1 MLGER
6 RVHSASFVQVA
17 VGAWCSDLTQGAYM
31 AAKRLTRKLTD
42 VIAEVENQLKAHYG
56 VTQKDINAWQARAQ
70 ALSHKFP
77 ISAMLKI
84 EDLWIDYEV
93 QRDVI
98 HKHII
103 NIMRKWDPRICSPGS
118 ACRFIGKPNT
128 YLYDAQ
134 HRTIAAGILGF
145 TEIPCAV
152 VETDDPNFASYAFE
166 MLNDT
171 GVKRLTPGD
180 LHRNAL
186 VRYKNGSRD
195 VKVVRAKIM
204 QDQFDSARIDL
215 QDKGSR
221 NSDNLRGDNDYY
233 FSHFKYAQKG
243 IEVDD
248 SGKVLLEI
256 LSTIKEVFPIG
267 EEIDQGVYIGLLE
280 LHKLARVE
288 TTAMPAGWMKEVL
301 KIVKTVFNSSGTIH
315 SKAKIQWAHV
325 RPGASWSAPEAMS
338 NFLRE
343 IYLLAGG
350 TINLPYHGAGSTMG
364 IIEDNIADGLI
375 PQLNQEIV

>member
-1 MLGER
+1 M
-6 RVHSASFVQVA
+6 
-17 VGAWCSDLTQGAYM
+17 
-31 AAKRLTRKLTD
+31 RKPK
-42 VIAEVENQLKAHYG
+42 IIELK
-56 VTQKDINAWQARAQ
+56 TQKELDAWRARAK
-70 ALSHKFP
+70 ALNHTFP
-77 ISAMLKI
+77 TSSMVKI

-103 NIMRKWDPRICSPGS
+103 NIMKKWDPRICSTGS
-118 ACRFIGKPNT
+118 ACRVLGNPTT

-145 TEIPCAV
+145 TEVPCAV

-166 MLNDT
+166 LLNDT

-195 VKVVRAKIM
+195 IKVVRAKVM
-204 QDQFDSARIDL
+204 QDQFDTAGIDL
-215 QDKGSR
+215 QDKNSR
-221 NSDNLRGDNDYY
+221 NSDSLRGDNDYF

-243 IEVDD
+243 IDIDD
-248 SGKVLLEI
+248 TGKTLFNI
-256 LSTIKEVFPIG
+256 LSAIKETFPNQ

-280 LHKLARVE
+280 LHKLAKAE
-288 TTAMPAGWMKEVL
+288 TTPLPAGWMKEVL
-301 KIVKTVFNSSGTIH
+301 TVVKDVFKSSALIH
-315 SKAKIQWAHV
+315 SKAKVQWAHV

-338 NFLRE
+338 NFIRE
-343 IYLLAGG
+343 IYMVADGKL
-350 TINLPYHGAGSTMG
+350 NLPYHGVGSTMG
-364 IIEDNIADGLI
+364 IVEGNIIDGLI
-375 PQLNQEIV
+375 PEGII

>member
-1 MLGER
+1 
-6 RVHSASFVQVA
+6 
-17 VGAWCSDLTQGAYM
+17 M

-42 VIAEVENQLKAHYG
+42 VIAEVEVQLKAHYG
-56 VTQKDINAWQARAQ
+56 VTQKDIDAWKTRARAM
-70 ALSHKFP
+70 SHKFP
-77 ISAMLKI
+77 VSTMIQI

-118 ACRFIGKPNT
+118 ACRLNGLPKN

-145 TEIPCAV
+145 VEIPCAV

-171 GVKRLTPGD
+171 GVKRLNPGD

-186 VRYKNGSRD
+186 VRFKNGSKD
-195 VKVVRAKIM
+195 IKVVRARVM
-204 QDQFDSARIDL
+204 QDQFDAVGIDL

-221 NSDNLRGDNDYY
+221 ASDNLRGDNDYF

-243 IEVDD
+243 IEVDN
-248 SGKVLLEI
+248 SGKVLHQI
-256 LSTIKEVFPIG
+256 LTSIKEVFPVG
-267 EEIDQGVYIGLLE
+267 DEIDQGVYIGLLE
-280 LHKLARVE
+280 LHKLARTE
-288 TTAMPAGWMKEVL
+288 NSSLPDGWMVTLLSNIK
-301 KIVKTVFNSSGTIH
+301 KTFKASDLIH
-315 SKAKIQWAHV
+315 SKAKTQWEHV
-325 RPGASWSAPEAMS
+325 NPGGTWTAPTAMS
-338 NFLRE
+338 NFMRE
-343 IYLLAGG
+343 LYIRNGG
-350 TINLPYHGAGSTMG
+350 SKLNLPYHGEGAKMG
-364 IIEDNIADGLI
+364 ITDGNVAPGLF
-375 PQLNQEIV
+375 PEEK